1 MRKLL
6 ASLLAIGGL
15 GGLVGWMNYAD
26 LVHAR
31 HRAIAKNLDSLGSV
45 WADLS
50 RPPLTVKAVGDIML
64 ASTYPNTSRMP
75 PADGATVLAEV
86 RETLAAA
93 DLTFGNLEGPLIDG
107 GVSAKCGPNSTRC
120 FAFRTPTRYA
130 QYLKESGFDV
140 LSLANNHVGDFGAA
154 GRESTRKALED
165 VGIRHAGSGTE
176 ELAET
181 IVAVKG
187 SKVGFLALGHNPGM
201 LSVTDVET
209 AVARVKALDE
219 QVDIV
224 VVSYHGG
231 AEGSDRG
238 LVPNQDEI
246 FLGEN
251 RGNLPKLSK
260 AVIDA
265 GADLVLG
272 HGPHILRG
280 LEIYNDRLIVY
291 SLGNF
296 ATYGWFQLAGSTAL
310 SGILEVELAPDGSFR
325 SGEFTS
331 YKLINRGIPVPD
343 ETRAALREVRS
354 LSTRNFRENA
364 PKFGENGEIS
374 LPVKP

>member
-1 MRKLL
+1 M
-6 ASLLAIGGL
+6 
-15 GGLVGWMNYAD
+15 
-26 LVHAR
+26 
-31 HRAIAKNLDSLGSV
+31 
-45 WADLS
+45 
-50 RPPLTVKAVGDIML
+50 
-64 ASTYPNTSRMP
+64 
-75 PADGATVLAEV
+75 
-86 RETLAAA
+86 
-93 DLTFGNLEGPLIDG
+93 
-107 GVSAKCGPNSTRC
+107 
-120 FAFRTPTRYA
+120 
-130 QYLKESGFDV
+130 
-140 LSLANNHVGDFGAA
+140 
-154 GRESTRKALED
+154 
-165 VGIRHAGSGTE
+165 
-176 ELAET
+176 
-181 IVAVKG
+181 
-187 SKVGFLALGHNPGM
+187 
-201 LSVTDVET
+201 
-209 AVARVKALDE
+209 ARVEALDE
-219 QVDIV
+219 QADIV

-296 ATYGWFQLAGSTAL
+296 ATYGWFQPAGSTAL